1 MGRGEGHHSVSVV
14 GGQGSQRMTDNQARN
29 FRVGSERQSR
39 DVLEQRQIRQQQMR
53 EQVSDA
59 LNRSATTAADRRARR
74 NAIDSLSREQ
84 IESTAGRLN
93 MNQYTL
99 LNKDQQKWYTD
110 ATNARNS
117 RQTNTKQTTQWTEK
131 EKSQAEDLVSQINKL
146 TDETRKYKPLD
157 RRLVD
162 NVQKRNDLV
171 DKLVA
176 LAESKGFKSNL
187 RPGQV
192 FRGSNNMKELARF
205 LGTEFVG
212 M

>member
-1 MGRGEGHHSVSVV
+1 MGRGEGHSVSVV
-14 GGQGSQRMTDNQARN
+14 GGQGSQGMTNKQARN
-29 FRVGSERQSR
+29 FRIGSERQSR

-110 ATNARNS
+110 ATNARNANS
-117 RQTNTKQTTQWTEK
+117 
-131 EKSQAEDLVSQINKL
+131 KSDSDIFLE
-146 TDETRKYKPLD
+146 
-157 RRLVD
+157 
-162 NVQKRNDLV
+162 NVRNDIRNNGLS
-171 DKLVA
+171 A
-176 LAESKGFKSNL
+176 PL
-187 RPGQV
+187 RGRIGLTR
-192 FRGSNNMKELARF
+192 RG
-205 LGTEFVG
+205 
-212 M
+212 

>member
-1 MGRGEGHHSVSVV
+1 MGRGNGHHSVSVV

-110 ATNARNS
+110 ATNARSRNS
-117 RQTNTKQTTQWTEK
+117 
-131 EKSQAEDLVSQINKL
+131 
-146 TDETRKYKPLD
+146 
-157 RRLVD
+157 
-162 NVQKRNDLV
+162 
-171 DKLVA
+171 
-176 LAESKGFKSNL
+176 
-187 RPGQV
+187 
-192 FRGSNNMKELARF
+192 
-205 LGTEFVG
+205 
-212 M
+212 